1 MGSWVDYAPL
11 ILLALVFWLLI
22 LRPMRKRQQAFKDT
36 QGAIGVGSKVM
47 LGSGIY
53 GEVVSIMD
61 DKAQLKIAPN
71 TTITVARA
79 AIARVEVPTNPH
91 DAESGAPE
99 QSEGN

>member
-1 MGSWVDYAPL
+1 MGSWDTYLPL
-11 ILLALVFWLLI
+11 VLLALVFWLLI
-22 LRPMRKRQQAFKDT
+22 LRPMRKRQQAFKET

-53 GEVVSIMD
+53 GEVVSVID
-61 DKAQLKIAPN
+61 DKAELRIAPG

-91 DAESGAPE
+91 DAEAGAPE
-99 QSEGN
+99 QPEGN